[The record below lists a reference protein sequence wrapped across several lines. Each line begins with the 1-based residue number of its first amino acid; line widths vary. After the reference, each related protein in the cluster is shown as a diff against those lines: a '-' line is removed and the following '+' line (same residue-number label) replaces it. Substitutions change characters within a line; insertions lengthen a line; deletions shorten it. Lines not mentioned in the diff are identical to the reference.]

1 VKYKLKGSIIFMTSI
16 NETKPFDM
24 PKLEAFVGKAVTE
37 AAITLSSTLVLIGD
51 KLGLYKAMA
60 GSAPLTST
68 ELAAR
73 THTSERYVR
82 EWLIN
87 QAAGGFIDYD
97 SSAQRYS
104 LSPENAVALTDESSP
119 AFVMGLFQTA
129 IALSRAESRIIEA
142 FQTGNGMF
150 WGEHDHDL
158 FQGTQRSF
166 RPGYTAN
173 LVSNWLPA
181 LEGVTAKLEAGASV
195 ADVGCGIG
203 MSTILMAQ
211 AYPRSRFVGFDFHA
225 PSIEQA
231 RQEAIKAGVADR
243 VTFEVT
249 KATEYPGTNYDLIA
263 FFDCLHDMGNP
274 IAVIKQA
281 RKAIAPDGT
290 VLLVEPMAGEKVED
304 NFNPVGRFFSA
315 ASTMV
320 CTPNS
325 IAGGGNPSLGAVAT
339 EQQTREVVLAG
350 GFSRFRRAMDTTL
363 NRMFEVRP

>member
-1 VKYKLKGSIIFMTSI
+1 MTMT
-16 NETKPFDM
+16 NETRPFDM
-24 PKLEAFVGKAVTE
+24 AKLEAFVGKAVTE
-37 AAITLSSTLVLIGD
+37 AGATLSSSLVLIGD

-60 GSAPLTST
+60 GSQPTTSS
-68 ELAAR
+68 ELAAK
-73 THTSERYVR
+73 TNTSERYVR
-82 EWLIN
+82 EWLLN

-97 SSAQRYS
+97 PSAHRYS
-104 LSPENAVALTDESSP
+104 LSPENALALTDESSP
-119 AFVMGLFQTA
+119 AFVIGLFQTA
-129 IALSRAESRIIEA
+129 VALSRAEARITEA
-142 FQTGNGMF
+142 FRSGKGMA
-150 WGEHDHDL
+150 WGEHDPDL
-158 FQGTQRSF
+158 FHGTQRAF

-181 LEGVTAKLEAGASV
+181 LEGVTAKLEAGALV

-211 AYPRSRFVGFDFHA
+211 AYPRSRFIGFDFHA
-225 PSIEQA
+225 PSIELA
-231 RQEAIKAGVADR
+231 RQEAVKAGVANR

-249 KATEYPGTNYDLIA
+249 KATEYPGANYDLIA

-274 IAVIKQA
+274 IEVIKQA
-281 RKAIAPDGT
+281 RKAIASDGT
-290 VLLVEPMAGEKVED
+290 VLLVEPMAGENVED

-339 EQQTREVVLAG
+339 EKQTREVVLAG
-350 GFSRFRRAMDTTL
+350 GFTRFRRAMDTPL